1 MEGSKQFNKF
11 RDLKKSLPPLSKSN
25 DLFSNYKQ
33 EDIRMK
39 MAELIKEMA
48 ENGLN
53 PKLIFGKGNVQK
65 QRERY
70 KKRVLEEQRFKCAVC
85 NKVFSCNSS
94 LKHHTTT
101 KICEKP
107 VKRTELEKEYHK
119 QYYEKNKEKILEQ
132 KKQDRE
138 RQKMKTET
146 SENFINVV
154 YNAALGECGVQ
165 YYPEGM

>member
-25 DLFSNYKQ
+25 DLFSNDKQ
-33 EDIRMK
+33 EEIRMK

-53 PKLIFGKGNVQK
+53 PKLIFGKGNVKK

-70 KKRVLEEQRFKCAVC
+70 KKRVIEEQRFKCAVC

-94 LKHHTTT
+94 LKHHITQ
-101 KICEKP
+101 KICEK
-107 VKRTELEKEYHK
+107 K
-119 QYYEKNKEKILEQ
+119 QVRSRV
-132 KKQDRE
+132 D
-138 RQKMKTET
+138 
-146 SENFINVV
+146 
-154 YNAALGECGVQ
+154 G
-165 YYPEGM
+165 